1 MAKNAGSAAVHLVD
15 EEAAE
20 GGLQQSAEAKSPVE
34 VDRADAAPSVSAQV
48 VEKKAPKKSGR
59 GRIVLSAIVLA
70 ALVGGAYF
78 GYEWWINGRFMVS
91 TDDAYIGGDINYVA
105 PKVGGY
111 VKTVNIKANDYVK
124 AGDALVTLDDG
135 DYKIALEQAKAQMA
149 TQQLAIKSIE
159 AQRLVV
165 VATQD
170 QAEAKLK
177 AAEAALHGAQLAQ
190 GRASKLESKEFASTS
205 ALDNANVALEQAQA
219 DVGAAKAAIQSAVAN
234 IAATDAQHAQAE
246 SAIKSLQLAI
256 DKAERDEGFTVL
268 RAPFD
273 GIVGN
278 LSVQAGDLV
287 SPGSRLAAVVP
298 SDALY
303 IDANF
308 KETQIASIEPGQTVN
323 IHVDALGS
331 KEIEGKVLSI
341 SPASGSVFS
350 LLPAEN
356 ATGNFTKITQRLPV
370 RISIPKDALET
381 HRLMA
386 GLSVV
391 VDVDTRTTPATP
403 RTASAK

>member
-1 MAKNAGSAAVHLVD
+1 MSKNAGNAAVHLVD

-20 GGLQQSAEAKSPVE
+20 GTVRQDAVARAPAEAE
-34 VDRADAAPSVSAQV
+34 RAEAASAAPV
-48 VEKKAPKKSGR
+48 VAKKAARKSGR
-59 GRIVLSAIVLA
+59 GRSVLSIIVLA
-70 ALVGGAYF
+70 ALAGGGYF
-78 GYEWWINGRFMVS
+78 GYEWWTNGRFMVS
-91 TDDAYIGGDINYVA
+91 TDDAYIGGDINNVA

-111 VKTVNIKANDYVK
+111 VKTVNVKANDFVK
-124 AGDALVTLDDG
+124 AGDPLVTLDDG
-135 DYKIALEQAKAQMA
+135 DYRIALEQAKAQLD

-159 AQRLVV
+159 AQRLV
-165 VATQD
+165 ALASKE

-177 AAEAALHGAQLAQ
+177 ASQAALHGAQLAQ

-219 DVGAAKAAIQSAVAN
+219 DVGASNAAIQSAVAN
-234 IAATDAQHAQAE
+234 IAAIDAQHAQAE
-246 SAIKSLQLAI
+246 SAIKSLQLAV
-256 DKAERDEGFTVL
+256 DKAERDESFTVL

-273 GIVGN
+273 GVVGN

-287 SPGSRLAAVVP
+287 SPGMRLAAVVP

-323 IHVDALGS
+323 IHVDALGD
-331 KEIEGKVLSI
+331 KGIQGKVLSI

-391 VDVDTRTTPATP
+391 VDVDTRTTPTAP

>member
-1 MAKNAGSAAVHLVD
+1 MAKNAGNAAVQLVD
-15 EEAAE
+15 GESADQSVLHEPSSKVEEREIRAEVKQAPPVAA
-20 GGLQQSAEAKSPVE
+20 
-34 VDRADAAPSVSAQV
+34 
-48 VEKKAPKKSGR
+48 KAPKRKAGR
-59 GRIVLSAIVLA
+59 GRLVLGVIVLA
-70 ALVGGAYF
+70 ALAGGAYY
-78 GYEWWINGRFMVS
+78 GHEWWINGRFMVS

-111 VKTVNIKANDYVK
+111 VKTVNVKANDYVK
-124 AGDALVTLDDG
+124 AGDPLVTLDDG
-135 DYKIALEQAKAQMA
+135 DYRIALEQAKAQLA
-149 TQQLAIKSIE
+149 TQELALKSID
-159 AQRLVV
+159 AQRLVA
-165 VATQD
+165 VASKA

-177 AAEAALHGAQLAQ
+177 ASQAALHGAQLAQ
-190 GRASKLESKEFASTS
+190 DRASKLQSKDFASAS
-205 ALDNANVALEQAQA
+205 SLDSANVALEQAQA
-219 DVGAAKAAIQSAVAN
+219 DVGASNAAIESAVAN
-234 IAATDAQHAQAE
+234 IAAIDAQHAQSE
-246 SAIKSLQLAI
+246 SSIKSLQLAVE
-256 DKAERDEGFTVL
+256 KAQRDEGFTVL

-278 LSVQAGDLV
+278 LSVQEGDLV
-287 SPGSRLAAVVP
+287 TTGMRLAAVVP

-308 KETQIASIEPGQTVN
+308 KETQIASIEPGQTVH
-323 IHVDALGS
+323 IHVDALGD
-331 KEIEGKVLSI
+331 KDIEGKVLSI
-341 SPASGSVFS
+341 SPASGAVFS

-403 RTASAK
+403 RTASVQ

>member
-1 MAKNAGSAAVHLVD
+1 MAKNTGTAAVHLVD
-15 EEAAE
+15 GDSGEEIVRGDATLRSPE
-20 GGLQQSAEAKSPVE
+20 SEIRAEAKP
-34 VDRADAAPSVSAQV
+34 AAPAMEQKSARA
-48 VEKKAPKKSGR
+48 KGGR
-59 GRIVLSAIVLA
+59 GRVVLGVIAFAVVA
-70 ALVGGAYF
+70 GGAYY
-78 GYEWWINGRFMVS
+78 GHEWWTNGRFMVS

-111 VKTVNIKANDYVK
+111 VKTVNVKANEYVK

-135 DYKIALEQAKAQMA
+135 DYRIALEQARAQLA
-149 TQQLAIKSIE
+149 TQQLALKSID
-159 AQRLVV
+159 AQRLVA
-165 VATQD
+165 VAAQQ

-177 AAEAALHGAQLAQ
+177 ASEAALHGAQLSQ
-190 GRASKLESKEFASTS
+190 DRASKLQSQDVASAS
-205 ALDNANVALEQAQA
+205 SLDKANVVLEQAQA
-219 DVGAAKAAIQSAVAN
+219 DVGASRAAIQSAAAN
-234 IAATDAQHAQAE
+234 IAAIDAQHAQAQ
-246 SAIKSLQLAI
+246 SAIKSMQLAI
-256 DKAERDEGFTVL
+256 EKAERDESFTVL

-278 LSVQAGDLV
+278 LSVQEGNLV
-287 SPGSRLAAVVP
+287 TPGMRLAAVVP
-298 SDALY
+298 SDGLY

-308 KETQIASIEPGQTVN
+308 KETQIGEIHAGQTVG
-323 IHVDALGS
+323 IHVDALGDKS
-331 KEIEGKVLSI
+331 IEGKVLSI
-341 SPASGSVFS
+341 SPASGAVFS

-403 RTASAK
+403 KTASAQ

>member
-1 MAKNAGSAAVHLVD
+1 MAKNAGNVAVQLVD
-15 EEAAE
+15 GENADQGVIQEPSSKVAEPQIRAEVKQAHPAA
-20 GGLQQSAEAKSPVE
+20 ATAKPQ
-34 VDRADAAPSVSAQV
+34 R
-48 VEKKAPKKSGR
+48 KSGR
-59 GRIVLSAIVLA
+59 GRLVLGVIVLA
-70 ALVGGAYF
+70 ALAGGAYY
-78 GYEWWINGRFMVS
+78 GHEWWVNGRFMVS

-111 VKTVNIKANDYVK
+111 VKTVNVKANDYVK
-124 AGDALVTLDDG
+124 AGDPLVTLDDG
-135 DYKIALEQAKAQMA
+135 DYRIALEQAKAQLA
-149 TQQLAIKSIE
+149 TQQLAVKSID
-159 AQRLVV
+159 AQRLVA
-165 VATQD
+165 VATKA
-170 QAEAKLK
+170 QADAKLR
-177 AAEAALHGAQLAQ
+177 ASQAALHGAQLAQ
-190 GRASKLESKEFASTS
+190 DRASKLQSKDFASAS
-205 ALDNANVALEQAQA
+205 SLDSANVALEQAQA
-219 DVGAAKAAIQSAVAN
+219 DVGASNASIESAVAN
-234 IAATDAQHAQAE
+234 IAAIDAQHAQSE
-246 SAIKSLQLAI
+246 SSIKSLQLAI

-278 LSVQAGDLV
+278 LSVQEGDLV
-287 SPGSRLAAVVP
+287 TAGMRLAAVVP

-308 KETQIASIEPGQTVN
+308 KETQIASIEPGQTVH
-323 IHVDALGS
+323 IHVDALGD
-331 KEIEGKVLSI
+331 KDIEGKVLSI
-341 SPASGSVFS
+341 SPASGAVFS

-403 RTASAK
+403 RTASVQ